1 MGPCQLGGASHVG
14 HSYCNH
20 DEAMLT
26 ATSVRSTPFDATAF
40 DEFLAT
46 RDEPAWVT
54 DLRRG
59 AFETYRE
66 MLATELDPEEWK
78 RVDIRAFRPEKFTIP
93 AVSQVTTAFGTLLA
107 DRAEFGGVVSHVD
120 GICSR
125 ATLHEKWA
133 KQGVLFGNLSDL
145 VRDHGDVL
153 KPYLMTTA
161 VKPDAD
167 RFSAWHAAFWT
178 GGTVLFVPRNV
189 QVTEPL
195 YSLIGLAADG
205 AADFS
210 HTLIILSEGAS
221 ATLLEETS
229 SATKD
234 AAGLH
239 VGAVELL
246 LAPRSNLRYVQ
257 LQNWNDKVWHF
268 AHQAGRVQA
277 DASLQW
283 TAGALGSKLT
293 HIHQDVF
300 LDGKGASAEVNG
312 VTFATDRQVISYYTQ
327 QTHNAPNTR
336 SDLLYKDVVRDRARC
351 IWRGMI
357 KVAKDAQKTDG
368 YQRNDSL
375 LMSDECRADAIPGL
389 EIEADDVRCTHG
401 ATCGRVDEEQ
411 LFYCMCRGLNRTE
424 AMHMIVEGFFQRV
437 YDRIPVE
444 IVRETLGQAVE
455 KKLGIGGE

>member
-1 MGPCQLGGASHVG
+1 MTAS
-14 HSYCNH
+14 
-20 DEAMLT
+20 
-26 ATSVRSTPFDATAF
+26 SVRTSSFDAAAF
-40 DEFLAT
+40 EEFLS
-46 RDEPAWVT
+46 RRNEPEWLI

-66 MLATELDPEEWK
+66 LSVTELEPEEWK
-78 RVDIRAFRPEKFTIP
+78 RVDIRAFRPEKFAISTRSESS
-93 AVSQVTTAFGTLLA
+93 AAFGTLLA

-120 GICSR
+120 GICNR
-125 ATLHEKWA
+125 ATLDEKWA
-133 KQGVLFGNLSDL
+133 KKGVLFGNLSDL
-145 VRDHGDVL
+145 AREHGEVL
-153 KPYLMTTA
+153 RPYLMTTA
-161 VKPDAD
+161 VRPEAD
-167 RFSAWHAAFWT
+167 RFSAWHAAFFT

-189 QVTEPL
+189 EVTQPL
-195 YSLIGLAADG
+195 YSLIGLAAEG

-210 HTLIILSEGAS
+210 HTLIILEDGAS

-229 SATKD
+229 SATPG

-246 LAPRSNLRYVQ
+246 VAPGANLRYVQ
-257 LQNWNDKVWHF
+257 LQNWNEKVWHF
-268 AHQAGRVQA
+268 AHQAGRIQRG
-277 DASLQW
+277 ASLQW

-293 HIHQDVF
+293 HIHQDVH

-327 QTHNAPNTR
+327 QTHHAPNTR

-357 KVAKDAQKTDG
+357 KVDPGAQKTDG

-444 IVRETLGQAVE
+444 VVRETLGQAVE

>member
-1 MGPCQLGGASHVG
+1 
-14 HSYCNH
+14 
-20 DEAMLT
+20 MLT
-26 ATSVRSTPFDATAF
+26 ASSSRSASFDAASF
-40 DEFLAT
+40 DQFLAT
-46 RDEPAWVT
+46 RNEPAWVT

-66 MLATELDPEEWK
+66 LVVTELDPEEWK
-78 RVDIRAFRPEKFTIP
+78 RVDLRAFRPEKFSIP
-93 AVSQVTTAFGTLLA
+93 SKSQSAAQFETLLA
-107 DRAEFGGVVSHVD
+107 HRAEFSGVVSHGD
-120 GICSR
+120 GTCTHSS
-125 ATLHEKWA
+125 LSEKYQ
-133 KQGVLFGNLSDL
+133 KQGVLFGSLTDL

-153 KPYLMTTA
+153 KPHLMSKA
-161 VKPDAD
+161 VTSDQD
-167 RFSAWHAAFWT
+167 RFAAWHCAFWT
-178 GGTVLFVPRNV
+178 GGTVLYVPRNV
-189 QVTEPL
+189 QVSDPL
-195 YSLIGLAADG
+195 YSLIGLATDG

-210 HTLIILSEGAS
+210 HTLIILEEGAS

-229 SATKD
+229 SASAD

-246 LAPRSNLRYVQ
+246 LEPRSNLRYVQ

-268 AHQAGRVQA
+268 AHQAGRVQT

-283 TAGALGSKLT
+283 TVGGLGSKLA

-300 LDGKGASAEVNG
+300 LDGKGAAAEVNG
-312 VTFATDRQVISYYTQ
+312 VTFATEKQLISYYTQ

-336 SDLLYKDVVRDRARC
+336 SDLLYKDVVRDKARC

-375 LMSDECRADAIPGL
+375 LMSADCRADAIPGL

-411 LFYCMCRGLNRTE
+411 LFYCMCRGLNRSE

-455 KKLGIGGE
+455 MKLGIRDRVS

>member
-1 MGPCQLGGASHVG
+1 
-14 HSYCNH
+14 
-20 DEAMLT
+20 MLT
-26 ATSVRSTPFDATAF
+26 ADSIPSTSFDAAAF
-40 DEFLAT
+40 EQFLAT
-46 RDEPAWVT
+46 RTEPAWVT

-59 AFETYRE
+59 AYETYRE
-66 MLATELDPEEWK
+66 LVATELDPEEWK
-78 RVDIRAFRPEKFTIP
+78 RVDIRAFRPEKFAIP
-93 AVSQVTTAFGTLLA
+93 VASQSAAAFGTLLA
-107 DRAEFGGVVSHVD
+107 DRAEFAGVVSHVD
-120 GICSR
+120 GNCSR
-125 ATLHEKWA
+125 ATLAEKWT
-133 KQGVLFGNLSDL
+133 KQGVLFGNLSEMVQL
-145 VRDHGDVL
+145 HGDVL
-153 KPYLMTTA
+153 RPHLLTSA
-161 VKPDAD
+161 VKPETD

-178 GGTVLFVPRNV
+178 GGTVLYVPRNV

-195 YSLIGLAADG
+195 YSLIGLAAEG

-210 HTLIILSEGAS
+210 HTLIILEEGAS

-229 SATKD
+229 SASPKST
-234 AAGLH
+234 GLH

-268 AHQAGRVQA
+268 AHQAGRVDR

-283 TAGALGSKLT
+283 TVAGLGAKLA

-300 LDGKGASAEVNG
+300 LDGKGAAAEVNG
-312 VTFATDRQVISYYTQ
+312 VTFATERQVISYYTQ

-375 LMSDECRADAIPGL
+375 LMSEECRADAIPGL

-411 LFYCMCRGLNRTE
+411 LFYCMCRGLKRSE

-455 KKLGIGGE
+455 RKLGIGGE

>member
-1 MGPCQLGGASHVG
+1 MV
-14 HSYCNH
+14 
-20 DEAMLT
+20 T
-26 ATSVRSTPFDATAF
+26 ATSSRSTSFDAVAF
-40 DEFLAT
+40 EQFLAT
-46 RDEPAWVT
+46 RNEPVWVS
-54 DLRRG
+54 DMRRR

-66 MLATELDPEEWK
+66 LLVSELDPEEWK
-78 RVDIRAFRPEKFTIP
+78 RVDIRAFRPERFSIP
-93 AVSQVTTAFGTLLA
+93 TASQTSAAFGTLLA
-107 DRAEFGGVVSHVD
+107 DRAEFAGVVSHVD

-125 ATLHEKWA
+125 ATLDEKYR

-153 KPYLMTTA
+153 KASLLTTA

-167 RFSAWHAAFWT
+167 RFAAWHTAFWT
-178 GGTVLFVPRNV
+178 GGSVLYVPRNV
-189 QVTEPL
+189 QVADPL
-195 YSLIGLAADG
+195 YSLIGLSAD
-205 AADFS
+205 ASADLS
-210 HTLIILSEGAS
+210 HTLVILEEGAS

-229 SATKD
+229 SATST
-234 AAGLH
+234 ASGLH
-239 VGAVELL
+239 IGAVELL

-268 AHQAGRVQA
+268 AHQVGRVQA

-283 TAGALGSKLT
+283 TVGALGSRLS

-300 LDGKGASAEVNG
+300 LDGKGAAAEVNG
-312 VTFATDRQVISYYTQ
+312 VTFATEKQLISYYTQ

-336 SDLLYKDVVRDRARC
+336 SDLLYKDVVRDKARC

-357 KVAKDAQKTDG
+357 KVAIDAQKTDG

-375 LMSDECRADAIPGL
+375 LMSDDCRADAIPGL

-455 KKLGIGGE
+455 RKLGIGGNDH